1 MTAVPVA
8 PPLQAG
14 LVALGAALPT
24 DIGLPGG
31 LLAYRRPGCCS

>member
-14 LVALGAALPT
+14 LVAFGAALPT